1 MRIPFIRNKFFI
13 FMTFLKYLFSGL
25 DDIGKLTPFP
35 FPPTRV
41 GTKAF

>member
-1 MRIPFIRNKFFI
+1 MRIPFIRNKFFM

-25 DDIGKLTPFP
+25 GDIGKHL